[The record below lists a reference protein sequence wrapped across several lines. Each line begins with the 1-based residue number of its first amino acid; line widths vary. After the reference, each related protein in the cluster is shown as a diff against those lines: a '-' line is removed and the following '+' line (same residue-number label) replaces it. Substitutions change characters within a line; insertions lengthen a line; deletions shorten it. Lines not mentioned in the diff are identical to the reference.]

1 MLQVFPHPFVPT
13 PSASECMIWP
23 CPDYELERLRRL
35 QERTRIEEQK
45 QEIREWLRRHGV
57 SEREICPAPFMPFAL
72 PISTPLGG
80 KTVTPSVQ
88 DVLKR
93 IK

>member
-1 MLQVFPHPFVPT
+1 MLQVAP
-13 PSASECMIWP
+13 WP
-23 CPDYELERLRRL
+23 CLPAPGHCMTWPYDPELERLRRL

-45 QEIREWLRRHGV
+45 QDIREWLRRHGV
-57 SEREICPAPFMPFAL
+57 AEREICPTPFMPFAL
-72 PISTPLGG
+72 PKSPPLGG
-80 KTVTPSVQ
+80 KAAPPSVQ